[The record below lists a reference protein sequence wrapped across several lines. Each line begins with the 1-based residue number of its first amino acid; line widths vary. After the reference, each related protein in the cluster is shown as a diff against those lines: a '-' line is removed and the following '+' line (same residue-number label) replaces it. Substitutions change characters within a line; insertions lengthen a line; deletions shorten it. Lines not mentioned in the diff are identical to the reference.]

1 MENKDLKIYNAV
13 ANVAARVFASFD
25 AGMFQ
30 PGKYDV
36 PAVLNRMKQITVF
49 QDEDAETA
57 ASEIVKIEIGTFTC
71 SFRAVDSFR
80 LLKRF
85 AAAFQIPTACRAQFV
100 KKADAAPVAVSF
112 RVFAGLK
119 DLCTRTAKKD
129 ILRPCFNY
137 ICVDTKRRALI
148 VCDNYTLSAVP
159 VPEMYVS
166 PDAKETYL
174 ITPAVLKAGHGV
186 CNIDTNGTATNGAA
200 VSSLDEDIKFPNISR
215 VLFAVPAEFITLGKK
230 VFADLKKNV
239 SAAAKFAKID
249 NTPVILKADA
259 GANEIEIIGY
269 KESETETNTPR
280 EIRRAVVSLP
290 QPVPFAFAVAV
301 DPERLGKVLAAE
313 KMYLKDPFAPVCFV
327 DETRRVFSVMYP
339 GKDLNKTPFFNSSF
353 EIPVPAGALSV
364 DAVAGTFAPVQDAPA
379 APFTD
384 EETAPAVPAVSD
396 DTKIT
401 YITKNYVPVITEE
414 IRDAVAVAAKYKYI
428 PYYYNEYGV
437 RCSRERTATVY
448 GAELLLQ
455 RENLYIDNYAL
466 ICGNGQ
472 TFAYITVKDEDIK
485 INYDVAQDEET
496 ANVET
501 PAADSVPAVQDAPAV
516 QNEETPAVA
525 VSVAADNE
533 TPAVADSVPA
543 AAVQNAPETA
553 NAAPAD
559 SVPAVSDDDDQETA
573 ASVQDETP
581 AADSVP
587 AVFAKVD
594 EYAVNDESG
603 NAVIFETYAPQLGTD
618 EETANVETP
627 AADSVPAAAVQN
639 ETPAVA
645 DSLANDEE
653 TPAVPFAVPDDEE
666 TPAVAVSVAADNET
680 PANVQNETPAVPF
693 AVPDDEET
701 PAVADSA
708 NSRRRFRVWPWLIRA
723 AAVLIAFILFAVND
737 AEKTP
742 AVADSVPAVAVP
754 AVQNAPDVPAV
765 ADILAAVLFAVPDD
779 AQETNDAPAVAV
791 SVPADNETP
800 AVADKQPQTAKKQ
813 PQTRRKRARRADRCK
828 QFVPDVPAAV
838 SVADS
843 LAADSLAADS
853 VPAVL
858 FAVADSLA
866 ADSLAN
872 VPAVVSVA
880 DSVPADSVPVSVA
893 DSLANVPAV
902 DAPAVQD
909 EETDAPA
916 VVSVPD
922 DEETPAVADSV
933 PAVPEDAPD
942 APAAD
947 SVPADSVPNSPA
959 PAVPAAAPG
968 TPAPAVFGTITAA
981 PVWIPTL

>member
-215 VLFAVPAEFITLGKK
+215 VLFAVPADFITLGKK

-401 YITKNYVPVITEE
+401 YITKNYVSVITEE

-472 TFAYITVKDEDIK
+472 TFAYISKHDEEISV
-485 INYDVAQDEET
+485 NYDVQETAAPVDEETALYNDYLAAAKDEET

-501 PAADSVPAVQDAPAV
+501 AAP
-516 QNEETPAVA
+516 VA
-525 VSVAADNE
+525 ED
-533 TPAVADSVPA
+533 
-543 AAVQNAPETA
+543 APETA
-553 NAAPAD
+553 AN
-559 SVPAVSDDDDQETA
+559 
-573 ASVQDETP
+573 VQDEET
-581 AADSVP
+581 P

-594 EYAVNDESG
+594 EYAINDESG